1 MHIKGTPQTMQDN
14 PAYEDVVANVI
25 DSLQLSVER
34 AKQAGINP
42 DKIVLDPGIGFGKT
56 FEHNL
61 KLLAHLN
68 RFVELGYPIL
78 LGTSRKKFLNT
89 LTATEKPED
98 LAIATSVTTA
108 LAVMAGVKILR
119 VHDVKENR
127 QALDVAWAIK
137 QATIDT
143 E

>member
-1 MHIKGTPQTMQDN
+1 
-14 PAYEDVVANVI
+14 
-25 DSLQLSVER
+25 
-34 AKQAGINP
+34 
-42 DKIVLDPGIGFGKT
+42 
-56 FEHNL
+56 
-61 KLLAHLN
+61 
-68 RFVELGYPIL
+68 
-78 LGTSRKKFLNT
+78 
-89 LTATEKPED
+89 